1 MSIEATGLGSGGLQ
15 GIWPHK
21 GRGVTSR
28 VANMMLKEMDADAD
42 GKLSQTESGLSETAF
57 KGLDTDEDGSVSRK
71 ELKAGLRS
79 RRDQLMSMLEQGPD
93 EGDDSTAQQTGQTG
107 QTGQAGQVGAAA
119 GLVKNILSKRDA
131 DADGTLSEEEAG
143 LSSTTFDSFDTN
155 QDGVLSAE
163 ELAAGFDKMFETM
176 RALRDMMGNEEHAGP
191 GAMQRAVAAYK
202 GQMSGL
208 MKGLFETE
216 TDSAGAETS
225 GTAPDTA
232 ATGTAAT
239 GTVATDTA
247 TTGTGTAGTTTA
259 GTGTTESTTSGI
271 SATV

>member
-1 MSIEATGLGSGGLQ
+1 MSIEAAGLGNGGVQ
-15 GIWPHK
+15 GIWPRK

-28 VANMMLKEMDADAD
+28 VANMMLQEMDADAD
-42 GKLSQTESGLSETAF
+42 GQLSQTESALSETAF
-57 KGLDTDEDGSVSRK
+57 KGLDTDGDGSVSRK

-79 RRDQLMSMLEQGPD
+79 RREELMSLLEQGPD
-93 EGDDSTAQQTGQTG
+93 EGDDTSSQQAGQTG
-107 QTGQAGQVGAAA
+107 QTGQSWQSGQTGQSGHAGAAD

-131 DADGTLSEEEAG
+131 DADGTLSEDEAG
-143 LSSTTFDSFDTN
+143 LSSTTFDTFDTN

-208 MKGLFETE
+208 MKGLFETGADDTE
-216 TDSAGAETS
+216 AETS
-225 GTAPDTA
+225 GTTSDTA
-232 ATGTAAT
+232 ASGTES
-239 GTVATDTA
+239 
-247 TTGTGTAGTTTA
+247 AGTTTA
-259 GTGTTESTTSGI
+259 ETGTTGSTTSGL

>member
-42 GKLSQTESGLSETAF
+42 GKLSQTESGLSETTF

-107 QTGQAGQVGAAA
+107 QAGQVGAAA

-131 DADGTLSEEEAG
+131 DADGTLSKEEAG

-225 GTAPDTA
+225 GTASD
-232 ATGTAAT
+232 TAAT

>member
-93 EGDDSTAQQTGQTG
+93 EGDGTSTQQTGQTG
-107 QTGQAGQVGAAA
+107 QTTQAGQVGAAD

-131 DADGTLSEEEAG
+131 NADGTLSEEEAG

-176 RALRDMMGNEEHAGP
+176 RALRDMMGNGEHAGP

-208 MKGLFETE
+208 MKGLFETG
-216 TDSAGAETS
+216 TGSTGAETS
-225 GTAPDTA
+225 GTTSNTA
-232 ATGTAAT
+232 ATGTI
-239 GTVATDTA
+239 ATDTA
-247 TTGTGTAGTTTA
+247 TV
-259 GTGTTESTTSGI
+259 GTGTTESTTSGL